1 MKLRSIIK
9 KAAYAWQLHKFRKL
23 VTMTGTH
30 YTIGPS
36 GSVSFADGSSQ
47 SDIILDDHVFVFGS
61 LMSQSHGKITI
72 GDHSRVGRGVMI
84 QSVESIT
91 IGRGVTIARDVVV
104 TDNNTHPTSLYFKQA
119 RALAPLNSPM
129 HLWKWSAHK
138 PVSIGDFT
146 WVGERSRICKG
157 VSIGKNCVIAAH
169 SVVTKDVPDNCI
181 AAGNPAKI
189 VKTNIEEMPEPESCK
204 EFEIYMKENGTRL

>member
-36 GSVSFADGSSQ
+36 GSVVFADGSNS
-47 SDIILDDHVFVFGS
+47 SDIVLSDNVFIFGS
-61 LMSQSHGKITI
+61 LMTQSHGKINI

-91 IGRGVTIARDVVV
+91 IGRGVTIARDVVI

-119 RALAPLNSPM
+119 RALSAMDSPM

-138 PVSIGDFT
+138 PVFIGDFT

-157 VSIGKNCVIAAH
+157 VTIGKNCVIAAH

-189 VKTNIEEMPEPESCK
+189 VKTNIEEMPEPEGCK
-204 EFEIYMKENGTRL
+204 EFEIYMKEHGTRI

>member
-1 MKLRSIIK
+1 MNIRSVIK
-9 KAAYAWQLHKFRKL
+9 KVAYAWQLHKFRKL

-36 GSVSFADGSSQ
+36 GSVSLADGSSPV
-47 SDIILDDHVFVFGS
+47 DIILDDHVFVFGS

-72 GDHSRVGRGVMI
+72 GNHSRIGRGVMI
-84 QSVESIT
+84 QCVESIT

-104 TDNNTHPTSLYFKQA
+104 TDNNTHPTSFYFKQA

-157 VSIGKNCVIAAH
+157 VTIGKNCVIAAH

-189 VKTNIEEMPEPESCK
+189 VKMNIENTPEPVGCE
-204 EFEIYMKENGTRL
+204 EFDNYMKEHGTSI

>member
-1 MKLRSIIK
+1 MRNTIK
-9 KAAYAWQLHKFRKL
+9 KIVYAWQARKFRKL
-23 VTMTGTH
+23 VTMNGSH
-30 YTIGPS
+30 YTINPS
-36 GSVSFADGSSQ
+36 GSVSLADGSTSA
-47 SDIILDDHVFVFGS
+47 DIILDDNVFIFGA
-61 LMSQSHGKITI
+61 LMSQSHGKIII
-72 GDHSRVGRGVMI
+72 GDHSRIGRGAMI

-104 TDNNTHPTSLYFKQA
+104 TDNNTHPTSLHFKQA

-129 HLWKWSAHK
+129 HLWKWSSHK
-138 PVSIGDFT
+138 PVLIDDFT

-157 VSIGKNCVIAAH
+157 VTIGKNCVIAAN

-189 VKTNIEEMPEPESCK
+189 VKTNIEDVPEPEGCVD
-204 EFEIYMKENGTRL
+204 FDQYMKTYGASI

>member
-1 MKLRSIIK
+1 MKLRTLIK

-36 GSVSFADGSSQ
+36 GSVVFADGSSAT
-47 SDIILDDHVFVFGS
+47 DIILDDHVFVFGS
-61 LMSQSHGKITI
+61 LMSQSHGKIII

-84 QSVESIT
+84 QSVESIK

-104 TDNNTHPTSLYFKQA
+104 TDNNTHPTSFYFKQA

-146 WVGERSRICKG
+146 WIGERSRICKG
-157 VSIGKNCVIAAH
+157 VTIGNNCVIAAH

-189 VKTNIEEMPEPESCK
+189 VKTNIENMPEPEGCK
-204 EFEIYMKENGTRL
+204 EFETYMKEHGTRF